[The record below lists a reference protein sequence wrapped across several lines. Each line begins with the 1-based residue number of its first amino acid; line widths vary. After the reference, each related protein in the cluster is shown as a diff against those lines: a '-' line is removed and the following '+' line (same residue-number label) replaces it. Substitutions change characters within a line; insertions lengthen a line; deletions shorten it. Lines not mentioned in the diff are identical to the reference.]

1 MGKGVGIIPAN
12 GEVHAPFDGKIVAL
26 YPSGHLVGMSD
37 GKGAEILIHIGVDTV
52 NLNGKGFSIKVKRGD
67 VVKKGDLL
75 IDFDNELLKKE
86 GYDNTVMYIITD
98 TSKNIEVLEGKKEAV
113 KDIAFLTV

>member
-1 MGKGVGIIPAN
+1 M
-12 GEVHAPFDGKIVAL
+12 
-26 YPSGHLVGMSD
+26 
-37 GKGAEILIHIGVDTV
+37 
-52 NLNGKGFSIKVKRGD
+52 
-67 VVKKGDLL
+67 VKKGDLL

>member
-1 MGKGVGIIPAN
+1 MEMV
-12 GEVHAPFDGKIVAL
+12 
-26 YPSGHLVGMSD
+26 
-37 GKGAEILIHIGVDTV
+37 
-52 NLNGKGFSIKVKRGD
+52 SIKVKRGD

>member
-1 MGKGVGIIPAN
+1 M
-12 GEVHAPFDGKIVAL
+12 ERDLAL
-26 YPSGHLVGMSD
+26 R
-37 GKGAEILIHIGVDTV
+37 
-52 NLNGKGFSIKVKRGD
+52 LNQGD

>member
-1 MGKGVGIIPAN
+1 M
-12 GEVHAPFDGKIVAL
+12 ERDLAL
-26 YPSGHLVGMSD
+26 R
-37 GKGAEILIHIGVDTV
+37 
-52 NLNGKGFSIKVKRGD
+52 LNREMWI
-67 VVKKGDLL
+67 KKGDLL

>member
-1 MGKGVGIIPAN
+1 M
-12 GEVHAPFDGKIVAL
+12 ERDLAL
-26 YPSGHLVGMSD
+26 R
-37 GKGAEILIHIGVDTV
+37 
-52 NLNGKGFSIKVKRGD
+52 LNRGD